1 MIRRYSLLDVVSNDK
16 VLYNTNNHY
25 TVQPSDYTEKV
36 ALGNT
41 KNWVDKFH
49 TGYIII
55 TLDAADLAWM
65 KPAFQLCS
73 QTRRFSR
80 LYDTELEMTCEKYK
94 FPEGRWFVRSERVS
108 LKSGCHGCGPY
119 TSIQM
124 VIRSMVTCIRGHQ
137 CFWDS
142 DTECK
147 LYLLEWID
155 TLDPQK
161 EFRIFVYNNK
171 ITAFSIQS
179 IYSVN
184 EWLNGLTD
192 TEILQVLSR
201 IQEFF
206 KGHVKEKML
215 YMSSYTMD
223 LAVLPGGKFYFIE
236 PNSFGKEY
244 SAGSALYHWIH
255 DSETLLSD
263 DPTVQLRYTSSA

>member
-1 MIRRYSLLDVVSNDK
+1 MIRRYSLLDVVTNDK

-25 TVQPSDYTEKV
+25 LVQPHDYTEKV

-49 TGYIII
+49 TGYTVI
-55 TLDAADLAWM
+55 TLDSADLAWM

-80 LYDTELEMTCEKYK
+80 LYDSELEMTCAKYT
-94 FPEGRWFVRSERVS
+94 FPEGRWFIRSERVS

-119 TSIQM
+119 TSMQM
-124 VIRSMVTCIRGHQ
+124 VIESMVTCIRGHQ
-137 CFWDS
+137 CFRDLDS
-142 DTECK
+142 ECK
-147 LYLLEWID
+147 LYLLQWLD
-155 TLDPQK
+155 LDPEK
-161 EFRIFVYNNK
+161 EFRIFVYNNQ
-171 ITAFSIQS
+171 ITAFSIQN

-192 TEILQVLSR
+192 TEILKVLSD
-201 IQEFF
+201 IQAFF
-206 KGHVKEKML
+206 IENVKDKMV

-223 LAVLPGGKFYFIE
+223 LAVLPENKFYFIE

-255 DSETLLSD
+255 DTETLLSD
-263 DPTVQLRYTSSA
+263 KPTVQLRYTAEQ